1 MKKRIIVTIL
11 LSFLLLISSQSYGK
25 ITDEHSINN
34 NSVKKMNEQVYLG
47 YSSILGDGNSSTLI
61 AELEN
66 DIIIRLDST
75 TGVVDFYIDYEMN
88 CYGLADFGIIT
99 VTIFLND
106 ENVSGNFVQVGPLSD
121 SENGSLFVS
130 DIEVERGDALTFR
143 LNVLY
148 TNAIPPYTNST
159 SATGFG
165 VISKNKLISN
175 NLFQDLL
182 SNSFGIINT
191 ILRRLIF

>member
-25 ITDEHSINN
+25 ITDENSINN

-88 CYGLADFGIIT
+88 CYGPADFGIIT